1 MRINPE
7 LRLPG
12 SSNQE
17 TPLVRQLT
25 TEWRKA
31 ATQINQLSEGQ
42 VVAVTNAATAAPTG
56 SAVNYNLGD
65 FILNSTPSELGT
77 AGSKY
82 IIHGWRCVAAGA
94 PGTWVQCRFL
104 TGG

>member
-1 MRINPE
+1 MRVQTQLRCPGEDTALTRHLTKSWAE
-7 LRLPG
+7 LTTQV
-12 SSNQE
+12 N
-17 TPLVRQLT
+17 QLT
-25 TEWRKA
+25 
-31 ATQINQLSEGQ
+31 EGL

-65 FILNSTPSELGT
+65 FILNSAPAELGT

-94 PGTWVQCRFL
+94 PGTWVQCRYL
-104 TGG
+104 TGA

>member
-1 MRINPE
+1 MRVQTQ

-12 SSNQE
+12 EDTAQ
-17 TPLVRQLT
+17 TRHLT
-25 TEWRKA
+25 TMWA
-31 ATQINQLSEGQ
+31 SLTTQLNQLSEGQ

-65 FILNSTPSELGT
+65 FILNSTPAELGT

-82 IIHGWRCVAAGA
+82 IIHGWRCTVAGA

-104 TGG
+104 TGA

>member
-1 MRINPE
+1 VRVNTE
-7 LRLPG
+7 LRLPAD
-12 SSNQE
+12 
-17 TPLVRQLT
+17 LVQLIRHLAG
-25 TEWRKA
+25 EWRGA
-31 ATQINQLSEGQ
+31 ITQLNQLSEGQ

-65 FILNSTPSELGT
+65 FILNSAPAELGS

-94 PGTWVQCRFL
+94 PGTWVQCRYL
-104 TGG
+104 TGA

>member
-1 MRINPE
+1 MRLQANPY
-7 LRLPG
+7 LPDG
-12 SSNQE
+12 DQKQ
-17 TPLVRQLT
+17 LVRQLDSLL
-25 TEWRKA
+25 KA
-31 ATQINQLSEGQ
+31 AFTQINQLSEGQ

-65 FILNSTPSELGT
+65 FILNSAPAELGT

-94 PGTWVQCRFL
+94 PGTWVQARFL
-104 TGG
+104 TGA

>member
-1 MRINPE
+1 MRVQTQ

-12 SSNQE
+12 EDTAQTRHLTSSWAA
-17 TPLVRQLT
+17 LT
-25 TEWRKA
+25 T
-31 ATQINQLSEGQ
+31 QLNQLSEGQ

-65 FILNSTPSELGT
+65 FILNSAPAELGT

-82 IIHGWRCVAAGA
+82 IVHGWRCTAAGA
-94 PGTWVQCRFL
+94 PGTWLPCRFL
-104 TGG
+104 TGN